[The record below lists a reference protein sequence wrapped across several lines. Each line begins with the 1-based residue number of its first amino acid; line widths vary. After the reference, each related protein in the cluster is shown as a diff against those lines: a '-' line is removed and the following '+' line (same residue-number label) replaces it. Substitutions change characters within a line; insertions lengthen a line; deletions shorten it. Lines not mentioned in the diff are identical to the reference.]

1 MIQNH
6 SGSVGIVFVI
16 LNARNVSN
24 GRVLDTTYFTFRK
37 RFQATFVYISIIPID
52 MNNGLS

>member
-6 SGSVGIVFVI
+6 SGFAGIVFVI

-24 GRVLDTTYFTFRK
+24 GRVLDT
-37 RFQATFVYISIIPID
+37 S
-52 MNNGLS
+52 